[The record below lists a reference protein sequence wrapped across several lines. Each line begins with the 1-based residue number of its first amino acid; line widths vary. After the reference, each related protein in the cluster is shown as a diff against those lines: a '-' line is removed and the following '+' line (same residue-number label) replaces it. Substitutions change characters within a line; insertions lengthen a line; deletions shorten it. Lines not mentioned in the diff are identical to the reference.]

1 MRCSRSATATASA
14 IRARTCSR
22 AIAKP
27 AASCVAPT
35 RAGRSSCALP
45 REPRAWTPSAI
56 AQGVTGTTR
65 GPAGYN
71 PHSAFERTRRTSMKR
86 LAAALNAVLAASLSA
101 ALPAQAQQYP
111 NKPIRIIV
119 PFAAG
124 GTSDILARAIGPHI
138 TTVWGQPVIVENR
151 TGANGN
157 VGADYVAKSAPDG
170 YTMLLSDVG
179 ALSINPSVYASM
191 PFDPA
196 KDFSPVVMV
205 SYSPHV
211 LAVHPSVPVGSVKEL
226 IAYAR
231 ANPGKLNFAN
241 SGTGGAPHLAGVDF
255 AARTGVQWAYI
266 PYKGGSAAVPDVIAG
281 NANVLFNGMLA
292 TYPSV
297 KSGRLKGL
305 AVSSAQRVP
314 SAPELPTVAETL
326 PGFET
331 GSYQGLL
338 AAAGTPREIV
348 TKLNAELTRILN
360 TSDMKEF
367 LAKQG
372 TEVRAGTPEA
382 LGTFIVNEK
391 ARWAKVVKEAGIKA
405 D

>member
-1 MRCSRSATATASA
+1 
-14 IRARTCSR
+14 
-22 AIAKP
+22 
-27 AASCVAPT
+27 
-35 RAGRSSCALP
+35 
-45 REPRAWTPSAI
+45 
-56 AQGVTGTTR
+56 
-65 GPAGYN
+65 
-71 PHSAFERTRRTSMKR
+71 MKR
-86 LAAALNAVLAASLSA
+86 VAAALAAIFAASLLA
-101 ALPAQAQQYP
+101 APRAQAQQYP
-111 NKPIRIIV
+111 NKPIRIVV

-138 TTVWGQPVIVENR
+138 TTAWSQPVIVENR

-157 VGADYVAKSAPDG
+157 VGADYVAKSTPDG

-179 ALSINPSVYASM
+179 ALAINPSVYASM

-196 KDFSPVVMV
+196 KDFSPIVMV

-211 LAVHPSVPVGSVKEL
+211 LAVHPSVPVASVKEL

-241 SGTGGAPHLAGVDF
+241 SGTGGAPHLAGVEF
-255 AARTGVQWAYI
+255 AARTGVQWTYI
-266 PYKGGSAAVPDVIAG
+266 PYKGGSAAVTDVIAG

-297 KSGRLKGL
+297 KGGRLKGL
-305 AVSSAQRVP
+305 AVSGAQRVP

-338 AAAGTPREIV
+338 AAAGTPRDIV
-348 TKLNAELTRILN
+348 MKLNAELTRILN
-360 TSDMKEF
+360 TGDMKEF

-382 LGTFIVNEK
+382 LGTFIVDEK

>member
-1 MRCSRSATATASA
+1 
-14 IRARTCSR
+14 
-22 AIAKP
+22 
-27 AASCVAPT
+27 
-35 RAGRSSCALP
+35 
-45 REPRAWTPSAI
+45 
-56 AQGVTGTTR
+56 
-65 GPAGYN
+65 
-71 PHSAFERTRRTSMKR
+71 MKR
-86 LAAALNAVLAASLSA
+86 VAAALTAILAASLL
-101 ALPAQAQQYP
+101 ALPVQGQQYP
-111 NKPIRIIV
+111 NKSIRIVV

-138 TTVWGQPVIVENR
+138 TTAWGQPVIVENR

-157 VGADYVAKSAPDG
+157 VGADFVAKSAPDG
-170 YTMLLSDVG
+170 TTLLLSDVG
-179 ALSINPSVYASM
+179 ALAINPSVYTNM

-211 LAVHPSVPVGSVKEL
+211 LAVHPSVPVGSVNEL
-226 IAYAR
+226 IAYAK

-241 SGTGGAPHLAGVDF
+241 SGTGGAPHLAGVEF

-266 PYKGGSAAVPDVIAG
+266 PYKGGSAAVTDVIAG

-305 AVSSAQRVP
+305 AVSSARRVP

-331 GSYQGLL
+331 GSYQGVL

-348 TKLNAELTRILN
+348 TKLNAELIRILN
-360 TSDMKEF
+360 TGDMKGF

-372 TEVRAGTPEA
+372 TEVRAGAPEA
-382 LGTFIVNEK
+382 LGAFIVNEK
-391 ARWAKVVKEAGIKA
+391 ARWAKVVKEAGVTA

>member
-1 MRCSRSATATASA
+1 MIRIASIATL
-14 IRARTCSR
+14 I
-22 AIAKP
+22 
-27 AASCVAPT
+27 
-35 RAGRSSCALP
+35 
-45 REPRAWTPSAI
+45 
-56 AQGVTGTTR
+56 
-65 GPAGYN
+65 
-71 PHSAFERTRRTSMKR
+71 
-86 LAAALNAVLAASLSA
+86 AAALLTAI
-101 ALPAQAQQYP
+101 PAQAQNFP
-111 NKPIRIIV
+111 TKPIRIVV

-124 GTSDILARAIGPHI
+124 GTSDILARALGPHI
-138 TTVWGQPVIVENR
+138 TAAWGQPVIVENR

-157 VGADYVAKSAPDG
+157 VGADHVAKSAPDG

-179 ALSINPSVYASM
+179 ALSINPSVYTNM

-196 KDFSPVVMV
+196 KDFSPIVMV

-211 LAVHPSVPVGSVKEL
+211 LAVHPSLPVNNINEL
-226 IAYAR
+226 IAYAK

-241 SGTGGAPHLAGVDF
+241 SGTGGAPHLAGVEF
-255 AARTGVQWAYI
+255 AQRTGVQWAYI
-266 PYKGGSAAVPDVIAG
+266 PYKGGSAAVTDVIAG

-297 KSGRLKGL
+297 KGGRLKGI
-305 AVSSAQRVP
+305 AVSSVQRVP

-326 PGFET
+326 PGFVT

-338 AAAGTPREIV
+338 AAAGTPRDIV
-348 TKLNAELTRILN
+348 TRLNAEFSRILN
-360 TSDMKEF
+360 TAEMKEM

>member
-1 MRCSRSATATASA
+1 M
-14 IRARTCSR
+14 IR
-22 AIAKP
+22 I
-27 AASCVAPT
+27 
-35 RAGRSSCALP
+35 
-45 REPRAWTPSAI
+45 
-56 AQGVTGTTR
+56 
-65 GPAGYN
+65 
-71 PHSAFERTRRTSMKR
+71 
-86 LAAALNAVLAASLSA
+86 AVLAAAALA
-101 ALPAQAQQYP
+101 ATAGALPAQAQPFP
-111 NKPIRIIV
+111 NKPIRIVV

-124 GTSDILARAIGPHI
+124 GTSDILARALGPHV
-138 TTVWGQPVIVENR
+138 TAAWGQPVIVENR

-157 VGADYVAKSAPDG
+157 VGADYVVKSAPDG

-179 ALSINPSVYASM
+179 ALAINPSVYPSM

-211 LAVHPSVPVGSVKEL
+211 LAVHPSVPASTVQEL

-231 ANPGKLNFAN
+231 ANPGKMNFAN

-255 AARTGVQWAYI
+255 AARTGIKWAYI
-266 PYKGGSAAVPDVIAG
+266 PYKGGSAAVVDVIAG

-297 KSGRLKGL
+297 KGGRLKGL
-305 AVSSAQRVP
+305 AVSSAERVP
-314 SAPELPTVAETL
+314 SAPELPTLIESGL
-326 PGFET
+326 PGFVT

-338 AAAGTPREIV
+338 AAAGTPRDIV
-348 TKLNAELTRILN
+348 AKLNAEFTRILN
-360 TSDMKEF
+360 TAEMKDM

-382 LGTFIVNEK
+382 LGAFIASEK

-405 D
+405 E